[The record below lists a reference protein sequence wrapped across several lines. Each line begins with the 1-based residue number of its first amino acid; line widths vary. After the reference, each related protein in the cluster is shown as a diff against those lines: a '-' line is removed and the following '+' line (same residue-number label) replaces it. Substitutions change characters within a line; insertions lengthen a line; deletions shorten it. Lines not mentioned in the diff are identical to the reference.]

1 MLPAMPFKIVRPP
14 LHLLLRTVP
23 DTVHSEV
30 FSRLFNHLLKGQYMA
45 GQLGDLE
52 GKRLCLSITD
62 SRSELLFVI
71 RGQRFERLPK
81 GHSSAAWDVR
91 IAGRLDDFWLLV
103 TRSEDPDT
111 LFFHRR
117 LILEGETETGLYIK
131 NMLDALDFDWDAH
144 FEAVLGARLGPL
156 AGRVVRRLKPA
167 QRFGDSALPHPE

>member
-1 MLPAMPFKIVRPP
+1 MFPAMPLKIVRPP
-14 LHLLLRTVP
+14 LHLLLRTLP

-30 FSRLFNHLLKGQYMA
+30 FARLFNHLLKGQYMA
-45 GQLGDLE
+45 EQLGDLE

-62 SRSELLFVI
+62 TRSELLFVI
-71 RGQRFERLPK
+71 RGQRFVRLPK
-81 GHSSAAWDVR
+81 GDSSAAWDVR

-117 LILEGETETGLYIK
+117 LVLEGETETGLYIK

-144 FEAVLGARLGPL
+144 FEAVLGSRLGPL
-156 AGRVVRRLKPA
+156 AGRAVRRLKLE
-167 QRFGDSALPHPE
+167 QRFGGNALPP